1 MPLKTQETT
10 ILYYPDNSN
19 VPQTITLNTVKQY
32 QFNLYQLRKNIITKI
47 KNSNIAVPNYHIIL
61 SYYEQHKKREIITK
75 QHRFI
80 RNRMEEC
87 FNPRYRGCI
96 TKSSYLFFIE
106 RHKRKLVASDGT
118 TYYCFNQIKT
128 DNQVLNTQ
136 FGYKEYDKVDSE
148 ITNGAFHSHILKSD
162 VPDEVILKP
171 NKKLQKVVKKV
182 TGSEYIPLDVTT
194 TELQQIKIDCIKE
207 ICKESSIVGNGAA
220 GTEVV
225 TVNPKY
231 QFDGFY
237 GYEGFIA
244 YATKTCYNPDRM
256 AEVIDGS
263 NSSIHIRSSTIP
275 IEELNKRAVI
285 PEDNEYS

>member
-1 MPLKTQETT
+1 MSNQQQKTK

-19 VPQTITLNTVKQY
+19 VPHTLELNQVKQY
-32 QFNLYQLRKNIITKI
+32 KFNLYQLRKNIITKI
-47 KNSNIAVPNYHIIL
+47 KNSSCAVPHYHIIL
-61 SYYEQHKKREIITK
+61 SYYQKHRHREIITK

-96 TKSSYLFFIE
+96 TKSSYFFFIE
-106 RHKRKLVASDGT
+106 RHKRKLISSDGN
-118 TYYCFNQIKT
+118 TYYFFNQIKT

-136 FGYKEYDKVDSE
+136 FGYKEYDEVDKE
-148 ITNGAFHSHILKSD
+148 ISNGAFHSHILKSEIND
-162 VPDEVILKP
+162 LVMSHP
-171 NKKLQKVVKKV
+171 NKKLQKVLKKA
-182 TGSEYIPLDVTT
+182 TGLEYIPLDVTT

-207 ICKESSIVGNGAA
+207 ICRESSIVGNGKA

-231 QFDGFY
+231 QYDGFY

-275 IEELNKRAVI
+275 IEELNKRVVI